1 MVRYPRYD
9 IDISQGYI
17 NRLNFGD
24 AQEFCTTV
32 GGTLAAARSD
42 IEQREVVRIANNI
55 VYGMKFWISGNSL
68 APTGIWNWG
77 YPFFETVSFYN
88 FDKNP
93 KSIIHTIPGG
103 GNSDIADWQGMALLN
118 GHRGGY
124 SWKATPVNGT
134 GSTHIYGFVCRKNA
148 CLPDQ
153 DVIKGLCSA
162 NAVINVTD
170 STASSSWIAIVI
182 IIGICLFI
190 GLFSAFMWHFYEE
203 HAITIQ
209 SYFGCCK
216 AKTSEVTPHEI
227 NSMPGGKTTR
237 RKTIADLLVQ
247 HPLVPADNPG
257 LEAGVSGRKRSSAS
271 SGYER
276 FPAQPSEQTGSV
288 GHLQVPPQPLV
299 ATESSAISQQP
310 NGTTAEISGTLPILM
325 NPLVGANVRS
335 AEGGIQMSGM
345 AGERGRT
352 PTRSATHR
360 LSLAGPSTWIAPPS
374 PRKGGPGILPRNHTP
389 KTPTGMKIGGSTT
402 KPSGQGGGPGGG
414 ARFRGPP
421 MQKPGMKDP
430 FFTPGMKGPFS
441 PPGMKDP
448 FSPVAGMKDPFSM
461 A

>member
-1 MVRYPRYD
+1 
-9 IDISQGYI
+9 
-17 NRLNFGD
+17 
-24 AQEFCTTV
+24 V
-32 GGTLAAARSD
+32 GGTLAAARSE
-42 IEQREVVRIANNI
+42 IEQEEVVRIANKI

-68 APTGIWNWG
+68 TPTGIWNWG
-77 YPFFETVSFYN
+77 NPFFETVSFYN
-88 FDKNP
+88 FDKIP
-93 KSIIHTIPGG
+93 KSIIQTIPGG

-148 CLPDQ
+148 CSPDQ
-153 DVIKGLCSA
+153 DVIRGLCSA
-162 NAVINVTD
+162 NAVIHVTD
-170 STASSSWIAIVI
+170 STASSSWIAVVVIV
-182 IIGICLFI
+182 GICLFI
-190 GLFSAFMWHFYEE
+190 GLFCAFMWHFYNE

-227 NSMPGGKTTR
+227 NSMPGGKPTR

-257 LEAGVSGRKRSSAS
+257 LEAGIRGKRRSSTS
-271 SGYER
+271 SGYSER
-276 FPAQPSEQTGSV
+276 FPTQSSELTGSV
-288 GHLQVPPQPLV
+288 GHLQVQPQPLV
-299 ATESSAISQQP
+299 ASESSAVSQEP
-310 NGTTAEISGTLPILM
+310 NSSTAESSGTLRTLM
-325 NPLVGANVRS
+325 NPLVGTNVRS
-335 AEGGIQMSGM
+335 AKGGIQMSGM
-345 AGERGRT
+345 AGERGKT

-374 PRKGGPGILPRNHTP
+374 PRKGGPGILPRNQANGPSMPLPRTP
-389 KTPTGMKIGGSTT
+389 KMPTGVKVGGSMLQGGGLAMP

-430 FFTPGMKGPFS
+430 FSLP
-441 PPGMKDP
+441 
-448 FSPVAGMKDPFSM
+448 
-461 A
+461 